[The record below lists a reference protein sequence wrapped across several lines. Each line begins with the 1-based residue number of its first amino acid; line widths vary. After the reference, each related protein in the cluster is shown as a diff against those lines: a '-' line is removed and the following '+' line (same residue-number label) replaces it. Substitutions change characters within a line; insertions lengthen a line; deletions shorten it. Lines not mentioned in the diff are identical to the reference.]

1 MSEAERL
8 AVGIAFQISDV
19 GKAFGKGEGFGVG
32 MAVLNEWIHRTR
44 LYKVVGER
52 RKKKEANRAVRLAR
66 MTLGQLS
73 LKAVQRGAT

>member
-1 MSEAERL
+1 
-8 AVGIAFQISDV
+8 
-19 GKAFGKGEGFGVG
+19 
-32 MAVLNEWIHRTR
+32 MAVLNESIHRTR

-73 LKAVQRGAT
+73 LKAVQRGATYYGKTIWGKEREG